1 MHNRDKDKL
10 VTIER
15 YENSFD
21 AEVARLALDNEGI
34 PCYLAGMNLMVNMP
48 YPNVIAV
55 ELQVFQSDAERAKAI
70 LDRTVSDGDHADEPF
85 EGGQ

>member
-10 VTIER
+10 ITIER

-21 AEVARLALDNEGI
+21 AEVAKLALDNEGI
-34 PCYLAGMNLMVNMP
+34 SCYLAGMNLMVNMP

-70 LDRTVSDGDHADEPF
+70 LDRTVSDSDHADEPF